1 MAIET
6 SGVPKVARSRRGQA
20 PSPRAVARTPA
31 RIEFRSHDEGPWS
44 DDVDQLSF
52 ALQWF
57 GVLVAMVIVVTSFA
71 VFVLAPL
78 VGAIMRP

>member
-1 MAIET
+1 MAVET
-6 SGVPKVARSRRGQA
+6 SGVPKVPRSRRPQA
-20 PSPRAVARTPA
+20 RPPRALARTPA
-31 RIEFRSHDEGPWS
+31 RIEFRRYDEGPWS

-57 GVLVAMVIVVTSFA
+57 AVLVAMVIVVTSFA